1 MMGLVSWSKKLEV
14 ASTQFTVSG
23 REGDRVAKMVDR
35 FLNRAGGVRVNRVQP
50 LESGSAIES
59 Q

>member
-1 MMGLVSWSKKLEV
+1 MGLVSWSKKLEV

-35 FLNRAGGVRVNRVQP
+35 CLNRAGGDKVNRMQP
-50 LESGSAIES
+50 LESGSAIER
-59 Q
+59 QQ